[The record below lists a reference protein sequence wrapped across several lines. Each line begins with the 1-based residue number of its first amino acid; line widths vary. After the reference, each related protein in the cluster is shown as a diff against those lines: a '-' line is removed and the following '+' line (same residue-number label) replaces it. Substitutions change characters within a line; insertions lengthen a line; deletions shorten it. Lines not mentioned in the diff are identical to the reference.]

1 MCKEPIGRAGRL
13 CHGVQTG
20 FTLGGNIPCP
30 VQKQGELRVTAQ
42 SLPDVPH
49 REQNSPEHPGG
60 EHQTRHLTG
69 NITHLYT
76 KALLSNEIIT
86 RQGLKALFNGISLQ
100 KNSFI

>member
-1 MCKEPIGRAGRL
+1 MCKEPTDRAGRL

-49 REQNSPEHPGG
+49 REQTVLNIQEGSNKHSISQE
-60 EHQTRHLTG
+60 TSLTC
-69 NITHLYT
+69 IPKLC
-76 KALLSNEIIT
+76 
-86 RQGLKALFNGISLQ
+86 
-100 KNSFI
+100 